1 MHTVQTLDQA
11 RPAGRLAARQIARS
25 KLLILLA
32 AVISFLLS
40 VSLWFMG
47 HENQG
52 LFVGLWV
59 PSILSF
65 GSLMLAGRGADTRS

>member
-1 MHTVQTLDQA
+1 MHTTQTLDHAQ
-11 RPAGRLAARQIARS
+11 PSGRLAPRQIARS

-40 VSLWFMG
+40 IFLWING
-47 HENQG
+47 HENHG

-65 GSLMLAGRGADTRS
+65 GALMLTGRGADSRP

>member
-1 MHTVQTLDQA
+1 MHTTQTLDHAQ
-11 RPAGRLAARQIARS
+11 PSGRLAPRQIARS

-40 VSLWFMG
+40 VFLWFNG

-65 GSLMLAGRGADTRS
+65 GSLMLAGSGADSRP